1 MKINTGII
9 LGSGL
14 GKLTEEL
21 TSPKLIYEDNSGFH
35 KIKISNGKICGKD
48 VAVFSGRR
56 HFYEGYSAEKILE
69 NVNIAKKLGI
79 KLLIITNAAG
89 GLNKNFRVS
98 DLMLITS
105 HLNFL
110 DLKIPFKNSETLY
123 DKKIINKVREIAAD
137 EKIGLRFG
145 SYCCMTGPV
154 YESRSEIKYLSGF
167 GIDAVGMSTVPE
179 ILYANSLGIK
189 TIAISCI
196 TNKVSEQ
203 SRNITNHEEVIEAGK
218 NSYNNFSRLIKKIV
232 SNY

>member
-1 MKINTGII
+1 MNINTGII

-21 TSPKLIYEDNSGFH
+21 SSPELIYEDNSGFH
-35 KIKISNGKICGKD
+35 KIKILKGKICGKD

-56 HFYEGYSAEKILE
+56 HYYEGYSAGKILE
-69 NVNIAKKLGI
+69 NVSIAKKLGI

-89 GLNKNFRVS
+89 GLNKNFKVS

-110 DLKIPFKNSETLY
+110 KIKIPKINSGPLY
-123 DKKIINKVREIAAD
+123 DKEIINKVRAIAYD
-137 EKIGLRFG
+137 EKIGLRYG
-145 SYCCMTGPV
+145 SYCCLTGPV
-154 YESRSEIKYLSGF
+154 YESRSEIKYLLKY

-179 ILYANSLGIK
+179 VLYANSLGIK

-196 TNKVSEQ
+196 TNKVTEQ
-203 SRNITNHEEVIEAGK
+203 SKNITNHDEVIEAGK
-218 NSYNNFSRLIKKIV
+218 NSYKNFSGLVKKIV
-232 SNY
+232 ENY